1 MSKTKLQS
9 EGIHPMA
16 VGLAHS
22 PGRTLPNTVGV
33 MVHVVIRAGNA
44 MIPNQD
50 INLMPLLTTKWVAQ
64 LSVVPELLDGVAQ
77 NWIGVSPV

>member
-33 MVHVVIRAGNA
+33 MVRVVIQAGNA

-50 INLMPLLTTKWVAQ
+50 INLTPLLTTKWVAPP
-64 LSVVPELLDGVAQ
+64 SVVQQLLDGVAQ
-77 NWIGVSPV
+77 NWAGVSHV